1 MAHNILRLAE
11 IAHRRR
17 VSKSTVY
24 ADIRQ
29 GLWPTLV
36 AFGPRTRGQPDYEVD
51 ELIAAR
57 IAGRTDDEIRALVKQ
72 LLAARKNADQGE
84 EKRPT
89 ASSSGH
95 KPVPDLVDRPA

>member
-1 MAHNILRLAE
+1 MVHNILRLAE
-11 IAHRRR
+11 VAHRRR

-36 AFGPRTRGQPDYEVD
+36 AFGPRTRGQPEHEVD

-57 IAGRTDDEIRALVKQ
+57 VAGRSDDEIRLLVQ
-72 LLAARKNADQGE
+72 RLVEARKSADQGE

-89 ASSSGH
+89 PSPGRQPA
-95 KPVPDLVDRPA
+95 PDELGQPA